1 MKLRLTQRDI
11 ELITFV
17 GKYKKIK
24 AIDCKKIYKSKDYYR
39 KRLKV
44 LEKSKYINRDKRIIK
59 LDEEGRKLF
68 NMFGYK
74 SYNLCRNKDYQE
86 RVDDIV
92 KIATLSL
99 GSDIEF
105 TSSWQMKDNKIYT
118 DYGKKYIGK
127 LKYQGEDYI
136 AYYISKRNTLI
147 YVKQILTDI
156 DISLSFAKVILFIE
170 DLKILNKTNKY
181 FITNKESTLVINVTE
196 QNLELM
202 RFLEEID
209 MHDILQKIYIGQEIL
224 LSNWNKADYMTED
237 GKYIICMPFID
248 VEKIH
253 KLNCRDNSKRD
264 IVIDIVTMKENTE
277 KIKEILKE
285 NVNIIE
291 LDTWIEELRKS
302 KYLNNLL

>member
-11 ELITFV
+11 ELITFI

-86 RVDDIV
+86 RVEDIV

-136 AYYISKRNTLI
+136 AYYISKSSI
-147 YVKQILTDI
+147 Y
-156 DISLSFAKVILFIE
+156 
-170 DLKILNKTNKY
+170 
-181 FITNKESTLVINVTE
+181 
-196 QNLELM
+196 
-202 RFLEEID
+202 
-209 MHDILQKIYIGQEIL
+209 
-224 LSNWNKADYMTED
+224 
-237 GKYIICMPFID
+237 
-248 VEKIH
+248 
-253 KLNCRDNSKRD
+253 
-264 IVIDIVTMKENTE
+264 
-277 KIKEILKE
+277 
-285 NVNIIE
+285 
-291 LDTWIEELRKS
+291 
-302 KYLNNLL
+302 